1 MRQLA
6 ICLLVIVSAFPAA
19 AAVPRPGSAAHR
31 LLVRAWSLQRQAGI
45 EYERGRDRS
54 AYRLYRQGL
63 SFLYRARG
71 ASRAIGRRFA
81 EMRRRYVFD
90 VVILAQTIF
99 TRGLKLYD
107 TGLKPAGCH
116 LIGRSMRLG
125 RFAQGLAGGGYGRM
139 FRRFYFSAAVDLT
152 SVVEPARLPVIL
164 RMCAA
169 TGTARSRI
177 AAYARALRSGRAR
190 HLKRSLGVA
199 SDPTGYPVQGKV
211 RWLTT
216 RKRAFV
222 RASLSRA
229 KRHLP
234 LIKRVFK
241 VHGIPPGLAYM
252 AIIESGFHTGPVS
265 RAGAVGL
272 WQFMPQTARD
282 YGLKVNAQVD
292 ERRDPVK
299 STYAAARHLRHLYRR
314 FRDWP
319 LAVAAYN
326 CGQGCVESAMRRTGR
341 RTYWQLARSLPP
353 ETREFVAAV
362 MAAGIVS
369 LNRKYHGL

>member
-1 MRQLA
+1 MRHLA
-6 ICLLVIVSAFPAA
+6 IAICFLLIVSATPAGSA
-19 AAVPRPGSAAHR
+19 GLKTGSAAHR
-31 LLVRAWSLQRQAGI
+31 LLVQAWSLQRQAGI
-45 EYERGRDRS
+45 EYQRGQDRS
-54 AYRLYRQGL
+54 ARRLYRRGL
-63 SFLYRARG
+63 NYLYRARSASG
-71 ASRAIGRRFA
+71 AVRRRFA
-81 EMRRRYVFD
+81 GMRRRYVFD

-107 TGLKPAGCH
+107 AGLKPAGCR
-116 LIGRSMRLG
+116 LMDRSMRLA
-125 RFAQGLAGGGYGRM
+125 RIARGLAGGGFGRM
-139 FRRFYFSAAVDLT
+139 FRRFYFSAAMDLN
-152 SVVEPARLPVIL
+152 SVVEPARLPVVL
-164 RMCAA
+164 KKCAA
-169 TGTARSRI
+169 TGRSLI
-177 AAYARALRSGRAR
+177 AAYSRVIRNGRAK

-241 VHGIPPGLAYM
+241 AHGIPPGLAYM
-252 AIIESGFHTGPVS
+252 AIIESGFHTDPVS

-282 YGLKVNAQVD
+282 YGLKVGGGVD
-292 ERRDPVK
+292 ERLDPVK
-299 STYAAARHLRHLYRR
+299 STYAAARHLRHLFRR

-341 RTYWQLARSLPP
+341 RTYWQLAGSLPP

-362 MAAGIVS
+362 MAAGVVS